1 MDKQAIYFNVIT
13 KGLGYV
19 NDARVVKLEGGHSF
33 RAVRMS
39 LIEGRVDNP
48 RYVYI
53 DLTVKGEATV
63 DLIRQHRDAIADEN
77 RKVLAAVDISS
88 LRTTAF
94 VYKNGE
100 RKGQPGAALK
110 GALIGISYLSIDG
123 EVVYTRPEQ
132 ETESAPAPEVPEPE
146 QAEAA

>member
-1 MDKQAIYFNVIT
+1 MDKQEKYFNIIT
-13 KGLGYV
+13 KGLGSIH
-19 NDARVVKLEGGHSF
+19 DARVVKLEGGRSF

-39 LIEGRVDNP
+39 LIEGHVDNP
-48 RYVYI
+48 RFVYI

-63 DLIRQHRDAIADEN
+63 DLIRQYREAIADEN
-77 RKVLAAVDISS
+77 RKVVAAVDIGS

-110 GALIGISYLSIDG
+110 GALIGISHLSIDG
-123 EVVYTRPEQ
+123 EVVYTRPK
-132 ETESAPAPEVPEPE
+132 PEAAE
-146 QAEAA
+146 QAAA